1 MNLDIIKTCCT
12 TGTFM
17 ARSGSACQG
26 LASQGAARSGL
37 VGLGM
42 GLKARLRLR
51 LCRMYLVV
59 TD

>member
-1 MNLDIIKTCCT
+1 MMNLDIIKTCCT
-12 TGTFM
+12 TGTFV

-26 LASQGAARSGL
+26 LASQGAVRSGL

-51 LCRMYLVV
+51 LCHV
-59 TD
+59 